1 MFIMNQKFISKSNYV
16 LRKVLNSNNN
26 LDIIKDFIESILNL
40 KIVNIRLN
48 PYLKSKAKFLPAE
61 ENFGIADVRI
71 KTCSNLEFNVG
82 IQFIDGMYVKNKLL
96 LYYAQ
101 IHANQLEHKENKKT
115 ARTITINI
123 LDFKYF
129 NSKSYHKRLI
139 INNNKINLE
148 NVIELHILELPK
160 FKILSK
166 EKLNNKQL
174 WMLYLNEKD
183 EKKIKEII
191 KKSAKIKK
199 LDKLLNNYWR
209 DEKIE

>member
-1 MFIMNQKFISKSNYV
+1 MNQKFISKSNYV

-40 KIVNIRLN
+40 RIVNIRLN
-48 PYLKSKAKFLPAE
+48 PYLKSKSKFLPAE

-82 IQFIDGMYVKNKLL
+82 IQFVDGMYIKNKLL

-101 IHANQLEHKENKKT
+101 IHANQLEHKQNKKI

-174 WMLYLNEKD
+174 WMSYLNEKD
-183 EKKIKEII
+183 EEKIKELI

>member
-1 MFIMNQKFISKSNYV
+1 MNQKFISKSNYV

-40 KIVNIRLN
+40 KIVNIILN